1 MAMFIE
7 LKKKQAA
14 VNTYSQRVQ
23 MLNNADEY
31 YGIGAWGSG
40 QFGRGIGAYLAQYR
54 QSAITEEENTL
65 QQALDAQQS
74 KWVTEVDGDS
84 RMEFEMGGRENLA
97 PHQLRWL
104 KRVKPYISLER
115 RP

>member
-1 MAMFIE
+1 MFIE

-74 KWVTEVDGDS
+74 KWVTDVDGDS
-84 RMEFEMGGRENLA
+84 RREFEMGGRENLA